1 MQLKNDKFRPIL
13 WSVSVSELEIKLLWW
28 FFYMHEPSPDHI
40 LYKKGI
46 LRSLFN
52 VIKLYVTS
60 HVHLKC
66 YIFFQICKEIYRIQ
80 NFNKELLKFLLIA

>member
-28 FFYMHEPSPDHI
+28 FFFTCMNLLLIIFYI
-40 LYKKGI
+40 KKGI

-66 YIFFQICKEIYRIQ
+66 YIFFQICKE
-80 NFNKELLKFLLIA
+80 FFS